1 MEIRKNDEFEL
12 TIEDMSEDGAGI
24 GKQDGYIWFVKDA
37 VIGDRIRARAMKMKK
52 NYGFARLMEVLEAS
66 KDRVM
71 PECPVARQCGGCQ
84 LQMMSYEAQLHF
96 KERKVY
102 NNLRRIGGMEN
113 LRLPERADEVSVPE
127 NVSER
132 NTSER
137 METTDA
143 GVKAENVSGKS
154 AGEGVDKTITME
166 PILGMEH
173 PWRYRNKAQFP
184 FGRDKDGRIIAGFY
198 AGRTHHIVE
207 AEDCLLGVEENAVIL
222 DIIKKIMEEY
232 QIAPYDEETHKGLI
246 RHALIRKGFSNG
258 ELMVCLVI
266 NGKKLPH
273 ADIFVERL
281 KEVPGMTSISYNINQ
296 EKTNV
301 ILGAELVNLYGPG
314 YITDKIG
321 NVSYQISPLS
331 FYQVNPMQTEKLYG
345 TALEY
350 AGLTG
355 GETVWDLYCGIGTIS
370 LFLAQKAK
378 KVYGVEIVPP
388 AIEDARRNA
397 ALNGM
402 ENVEFF
408 VGKAEEVL
416 PREYEKNQ
424 VYADVIVV
432 DPPRKG
438 CDSVCLDTI
447 VRMQPKRVVYVSCDS
462 ATLARDVK
470 YLGERGY
477 EVDRVRCCD
486 MFGMSGHVETVCQLV
501 LRKPAVHINIDV
513 DVEELVQDK
522 RGAATYG
529 QIKDYVLEHS
539 GLKVSSLYIAQVKQK
554 YGIIERENYN
564 KPKSENVKQPQ
575 CPPEKE
581 KAIRAALQHFRLIE

>member
-113 LRLPERADEVSVPE
+113 RRLPERADSVI
-127 NVSER
+127 
-132 NTSER
+132 
-137 METTDA
+137 
-143 GVKAENVSGKS
+143 
-154 AGEGVDKTITME
+154 VDKTIVME

-246 RHALIRKGFSNG
+246 RHALIRKGFANG

-301 ILGAELVNLYGPG
+301 ILGSELVNLYGPG

-331 FYQVNPMQTEKLYG
+331 FYQVNPVQTEKLYG

-470 YLGERGY
+470 YLDERGY
-477 EVDRVRCCD
+477 AVERVRCCD
-486 MFGMSGHVETVCQLV
+486 MFGMSGHVETVAL
-501 LRKPAVHINIDV
+501 LTKKI
-513 DVEELVQDK
+513 
-522 RGAATYG
+522 AT
-529 QIKDYVLEHS
+529 
-539 GLKVSSLYIAQVKQK
+539 
-554 YGIIERENYN
+554 RE
-564 KPKSENVKQPQ
+564 V
-575 CPPEKE
+575 
-581 KAIRAALQHFRLIE
+581 

>member
-37 VIGDRIRARAMKMKK
+37 VIGDRIRVRAMKMKK

-96 KERKVY
+96 KELKVY

-113 LRLPERADEVSVPE
+113 LRLPERADSVI
-127 NVSER
+127 
-132 NTSER
+132 
-137 METTDA
+137 
-143 GVKAENVSGKS
+143 
-154 AGEGVDKTITME
+154 VDKTIVME
-166 PILGMEH
+166 PILGMEQ

-331 FYQVNPMQTEKLYG
+331 FYQVNPVQTEKLYG

-470 YLGERGY
+470 YLNERGY
-477 EVDRVRCCD
+477 AVERVRCCD
-486 MFGMSGHVETVCQLV
+486 MFGMSGHVETVV
-501 LRKPAVHINIDV
+501 L
-513 DVEELVQDK
+513 L
-522 RGAATYG
+522 
-529 QIKDYVLEHS
+529 S
-539 GLKVSSLYIAQVKQK
+539 
-554 YGIIERENYN
+554 
-564 KPKSENVKQPQ
+564 
-575 CPPEKE
+575 
-581 KAIRAALQHFRLIE
+581 QH

>member
-1 MEIRKNDEFEL
+1 VEIRKNDEFEL

-113 LRLPERADEVSVPE
+113 LRLPERADSVI
-127 NVSER
+127 
-132 NTSER
+132 
-137 METTDA
+137 
-143 GVKAENVSGKS
+143 
-154 AGEGVDKTITME
+154 VDKTIVME

-246 RHALIRKGFSNG
+246 RHALIRKGFANG

-301 ILGAELVNLYGPG
+301 ILGSELVNLYGPG

-331 FYQVNPMQTEKLYG
+331 FYQVNPVQTEKLYG

-470 YLGERGY
+470 YLDERGY
-477 EVDRVRCCD
+477 AVERVRCCD
-486 MFGMSGHVETVCQLV
+486 MFGMSGHVETVV
-501 LRKPAVHINIDV
+501 LLSHKKADSYIHIDV
-513 DVEELVQDK
+513 EFGEGEGKIPVDSIAKRAEAYKPKEKVTYKMIKEYIEAKYGFKVHTAYIAEVKRNLGLPMYDAPNAVEELKQPRKHPTPEKVE
-522 RGAATYG
+522 A
-529 QIKDYVLEHS
+529 IKD
-539 GLKVSSLYIAQVKQK
+539 
-554 YGIIERENYN
+554 
-564 KPKSENVKQPQ
+564 
-575 CPPEKE
+575 
-581 KAIRAALQHFRLIE
+581 ALRYFAVI

>member
-37 VIGDRIRARAMKMKK
+37 VIGDRIRVRAMKMKK

-113 LRLPERADEVSVPE
+113 LRLPERADSVI
-127 NVSER
+127 
-132 NTSER
+132 
-137 METTDA
+137 
-143 GVKAENVSGKS
+143 
-154 AGEGVDKTITME
+154 VDKTIVME
-166 PILGMEH
+166 PILGMEQ

-331 FYQVNPMQTEKLYG
+331 FYQVNPVQTEKLYG

-470 YLGERGY
+470 YLDERGY
-477 EVDRVRCCD
+477 AVERVRCCD
-486 MFGMSGHVETVCQLV
+486 MFGMSGHVETVALLTKKSDFGKKKRDFQV
-501 LRKPAVHINIDV
+501 EMEVPISPDMHKEYKEQKPTYENIKKYIMEKHGVKVHT
-513 DVEELVQDK
+513 
-522 RGAATYG
+522 A
-529 QIKDYVLEHS
+529 
-539 GLKVSSLYIAQVKQK
+539 YIAEVKRDC
-554 YGIIERENYN
+554 ELDMRPNYN
-564 KPKSENVKQPQ
+564 VSKKDDPVIKS
-575 CPPEKE
+575 CTPEKRE
-581 KAIRAALQHFRLIE
+581 YIMEALRYYKLVV